1 MLKYKPMDDFPMGYA
16 LGGVANEKI
25 LPNETRTTHYVYPI
39 ELTYECLKKVVQL
52 TQQKIENGE
61 WSVNQGSSYLKE
73 NCINVALVEPIVEKA
88 KNSCELRQAF
98 ENAETDPSE
107 WEALVEDNESTP
119 HK

>member
-1 MLKYKPMDDFPMGYA
+1 MDNFPLGYA
-16 LGGVANEKI
+16 LGGVGNEKI
-25 LPNETRTTHYVYPI
+25 LPDHTMHYVYPI
-39 ELTYECLKKVVQL
+39 ELTYECLNKVVQV

-73 NCINVALVEPIVEKA
+73 NRINMALVEPIVKKA

-107 WEALVEDNESTP
+107 
-119 HK
+119 